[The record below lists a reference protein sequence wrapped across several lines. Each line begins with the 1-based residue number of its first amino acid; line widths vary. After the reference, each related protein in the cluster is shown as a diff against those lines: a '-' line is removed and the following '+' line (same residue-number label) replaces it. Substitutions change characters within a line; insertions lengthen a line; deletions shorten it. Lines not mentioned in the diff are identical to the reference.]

1 MGESAIEERARLQ
14 RLDRS
19 RPTPK
24 RVRHSPKQL
33 MAQLKIK
40 DDQIVHLKKQVR
52 RLKKQ

>member
-1 MGESAIEERARLQ
+1 MIEERARLQ

-24 RVRHSPKQL
+24 SFRQSRKNL

-40 DDQIVHLKKQVR
+40 DDQIAHLQKQVR